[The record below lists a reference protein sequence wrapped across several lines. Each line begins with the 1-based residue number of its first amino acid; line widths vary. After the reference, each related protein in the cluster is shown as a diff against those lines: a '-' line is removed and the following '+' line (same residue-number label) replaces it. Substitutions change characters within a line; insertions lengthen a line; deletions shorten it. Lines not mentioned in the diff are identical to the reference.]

1 MGAGDQQNPSCHE
14 ARELL
19 LELLDGNPTAAR
31 ANEIR
36 HALSACPECWGHLT
50 AELEVRGLV
59 RECCGQVHA
68 PEQLRQRIITSLTT
82 TTVSVT
88 RYRIQP

>member
-1 MGAGDQQNPSCHE
+1 MGAGDQHNPSCQE

-19 LELLDGNPTAAR
+19 LELLDGNPTPAR
-31 ANEIR
+31 ATDIKR
-36 HALSACPECWGHLT
+36 QLSACPECFGQLT

-59 RECCGQVHA
+59 RECCGQVRA
-68 PEQLRQRIITSLTT
+68 PEPLRQCIITSL

-88 RYRIQP
+88 RYRLQP